1 MSKTNGFEESVKKY
15 ELKTNE
21 TFYQPTDCAIKIIAN
36 EFMIW
41 KLGIREGVPF
51 FWIDQC
57 FAKSFSIFVPFIRE
71 VCQVAEITTIVTATT
86 RKPNA
91 HVKKWKMVHLPELD
105 YEYEG
110 RKYHVLKGDIQ
121 NLK

>member
-1 MSKTNGFEESVKKY
+1 MITDSIKKY
-15 ELKTNE
+15 EKITGE
-21 TFYQPTDCAIKIIAN
+21 TFLHSPDLALKVIGEC
-36 EFMIW
+36 FMLW

-57 FAKSFSIFVPFIRE
+57 YARSFSIFVTFIKE
-71 VCQVAEITTIVTATT
+71 VCQTAEIEIIATATT
-86 RKPNA
+86 RNPKS
-91 HVKKWKMVHLPELD
+91 HIRKWKMQNMPTLD

-110 RKYHVLKGDIQ
+110 RHYYLLVGNIE

>member
-1 MSKTNGFEESVKKY
+1 MKQNNLAESIANY

-51 FWIDQC
+51 FYIDQT

-71 VCQVAEITTIVTATT
+71 VCQMAEIETIVTATT

-91 HVKKWKMVHLPELD
+91 HAKKWKMIHLPELD

-110 RKYHVLKGDIQ
+110 RHYHVLVGNID
-121 NLK
+121 NLH